1 MYFIDIFIKT
11 GKLKEAMKEKG
22 ININNILGYSVKD
35 IISHDFLLIQIN

>member
-22 ININNILGYSVKD
+22 LTLTIFLVIQLKISSV
-35 IISHDFLLIQIN
+35 IDFLLIQIN